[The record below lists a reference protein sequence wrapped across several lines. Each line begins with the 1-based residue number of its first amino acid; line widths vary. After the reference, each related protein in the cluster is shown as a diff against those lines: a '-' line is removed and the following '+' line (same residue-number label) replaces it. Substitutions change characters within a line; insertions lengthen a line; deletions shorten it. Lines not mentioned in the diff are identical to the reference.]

1 MNTAKNFF
9 TTIHL
14 WLNLIEVLEVDYLSN
29 KVCVTNKTE
38 DLNLSAFNMITGI
51 TELKTL
57 TKHIL
62 CECKCK
68 FNGRKCNSDQYGN
81 NKKCRCECKK
91 RM

>member
-1 MNTAKNFF
+1 M
-9 TTIHL
+9 
-14 WLNLIEVLEVDYLSN
+14 LEVDYLSN

-38 DLNLSAFNMITGI
+38 DLNLSVFNMITGI

-68 FNGRKCNSDQYGN
+68 FNGRKCNLDQCGN

-91 RM
+91 RVWKMSLKKCMWRRLYLECC